1 MQTLFSFWM
10 FKESG
15 AFYLSGQYN
24 WHCQPVDYSQALHVT
39 LPLPLLPN
47 NDSCDLQ
54 DPGALRV
61 LGVGWWYFF
70 SKFVDLL
77 DTVFFIMRKKFNQ
90 VSTKISTISMNIS
103 TISTPGI

>member
-1 MQTLFSFWM
+1 M
-10 FKESG
+10 
-15 AFYLSGQYN
+15 
-24 WHCQPVDYSQALHVT
+24 
-39 LPLPLLPN
+39 LPN
-47 NDSCDLQ
+47 NNSCDLQ

>member
-1 MQTLFSFWM
+1 M

-24 WHCQPVDYSQALHVT
+24 WHCQPVDYSQALHGIT
-39 LPLPLLPN
+39 LTR
-47 NDSCDLQ
+47 SCFTLIVVISIQ

-90 VSTKISTISMNIS
+90 VSPYLQKYLQYVQKYLQYL
-103 TISTPGI
+103 